1 MTAGLFLS
9 ILLIILLLSV
19 MGGLVAVLRGR
30 APAERIMAVQLFGTA
45 AVAMLLI
52 LSRLMDMP
60 ALLDVALV
68 FAVLA
73 AVSLVAFVVLGRRGQ
88 G

>member
-1 MTAGLFLS
+1 MILS
-9 ILLIILLLSV
+9 ILLIVLLLSI

-30 APAERIMAVQLFGTA
+30 APAERIMAVQLFGTT
-45 AVAMLLI
+45 AVAILLI
-52 LSRLMDMP
+52 LSRLMAMP

-73 AVSLVAFVVLGRRGQ
+73 AVSLVAFVVLGRRGD